1 MGGLL
6 AGKVVMVTGAASGI
20 GRAAAIVF
28 AHQGAKVVVTDIDP
42 HGTETVEH
50 IRQAD
55 GIAEFFL
62 TDVSDQAQVEA
73 AVAFAA

>member
-42 HGTETVEH
+42 HGAETVEH
-50 IRQAD
+50 IRQ
-55 GIAEFFL
+55 GSPNSSSP
-62 TDVSDQAQVEA
+62 TYRTKPRSKRP
-73 AVAFAA
+73 